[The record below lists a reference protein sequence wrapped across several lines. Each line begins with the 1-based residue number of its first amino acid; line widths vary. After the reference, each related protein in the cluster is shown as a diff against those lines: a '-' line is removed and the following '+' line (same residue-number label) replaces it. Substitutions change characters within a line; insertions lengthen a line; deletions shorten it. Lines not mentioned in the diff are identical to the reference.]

1 MLYSDQA
8 LGAKI
13 MESNLIGKTLG
24 QYKLVEIAGEG
35 GLATVYKA
43 YQANLERWVAI
54 KVLHSANRTMLAR
67 FARAAKAVACLR
79 HPNILPV
86 YEYAEEKGWPYIAMQ
101 FIEKGQTLSHLGQN
115 GPLDWRHTVALVI
128 PIARALHYAHEH
140 GLIHRDIKPSN
151 ILLGKDGSPLL
162 ADFGLVKDKDPSQ
175 SLTDSNAAIGTPA
188 YIPPEQ
194 VDAQEVD
201 GRADMYSLGVVMFEL
216 ITGRLPFAYQSATR
230 LLLAHAMEPPPA
242 PRDFNPD
249 CPLTLEGIILKTLQ
263 KSPDERYANLVE
275 LVGALKETLSDTTLP
290 IIDPQIILDSFSIEE
305 TIIPEVDEEKTH
317 SVDLSPQQ
325 RVKIFIPKYNTLLD
339 VPAPASEAVI
349 IGRSHSQAKVD
360 LDLGP
365 YGALEAGISR
375 RHVCLFQRGTAWF
388 IDDLGSMNGTYVNE
402 VKLIPGTPAQVSH
415 NDEIRCSTLTFILR
429 IL

>member
-1 MLYSDQA
+1 
-8 LGAKI
+8 
-13 MESNLIGKTLG
+13 
-24 QYKLVEIAGEG
+24 
-35 GLATVYKA
+35 
-43 YQANLERWVAI
+43 
-54 KVLHSANRTMLAR
+54 
-67 FARAAKAVACLR
+67 
-79 HPNILPV
+79 
-86 YEYAEEKGWPYIAMQ
+86 
-101 FIEKGQTLSHLGQN
+101 
-115 GPLDWRHTVALVI
+115 
-128 PIARALHYAHEH
+128 
-140 GLIHRDIKPSN
+140 
-151 ILLGKDGSPLL
+151 LLGKDGSPLL

-360 LDLGP
+360 LELGP